1 MLYYVQHIGIIARNE
16 RRAMTEHTPD
26 VQLESGAML
35 PAFTL
40 PGADG
45 MPHGPWDYK
54 QRDHLLL
61 IFARS
66 ITTSD
71 GRGLLRAFAARYAEF
86 RAEQCAVL
94 AISADTVVA
103 NLQAQNDLHLPFPLL
118 ADPTGKVIQRYTR
131 WDATTRVLTPSLV
144 LADRYNAVY
153 QQWTADNEADLP
165 PIEELLESL
174 QYLNK
179 LCTP

>member
-1 MLYYVQHIGIIARNE
+1 
-16 RRAMTEHTPD
+16 MTQQIPHPK
-26 VQLESGAML
+26 LEKGVLL

-61 IFARS
+61 LFARNT
-66 ITTSD
+66 TTSD
-71 GRGLLRAFAARYAEF
+71 GRGLLRVFASRYAEF
-86 RAEQCAVL
+86 RAESCAIL
-94 AISADTVVA
+94 GITADTVIA
-103 NLQAQNDLHLPFPLL
+103 NLQAQDGLHLPFPLL
-118 ADPTGKVIQRYTR
+118 ADPTGSVIQRYTA
-131 WDATTRVLTPSLV
+131 WDAAANTLTPSMV

-165 PIEELLESL
+165 QIEELLETL
-174 QYLNK
+174 QYMNN
-179 LCTP
+179 LCSL